1 MFIIETTRLISRALW
16 PLRSGY
22 NDEII
27 ATKRQSI
34 GPSIAFLL
42 LLAQFSNGYV
52 YKLSRNEFRKRV
64 LTVRFYYFR
73 EQMQR
78 PIKHFQLLPF
88 SSVSEAYWIYSLN
101 QNSMLCGFD
110 STPELTQIQELELIE
125 TEFRWRPV
133 NFYRWHKRDDCQLVN
148 MNLDLS
154 LFLFQIIMEKT
165 PLFNVANQQW
175 RRLFPQPMEAPVATQ
190 TPNEWTTLE
199 TVRLL

>member
-34 GPSIAFLL
+34 GPSITFLL

-64 LTVRFYYFR
+64 LTVRFYYFW
-73 EQMQR
+73 EQMRR

-88 SSVSEAYWIYSLN
+88 SSVSEAY
-101 QNSMLCGFD
+101 
-110 STPELTQIQELELIE
+110 
-125 TEFRWRPV
+125 
-133 NFYRWHKRDDCQLVN
+133 
-148 MNLDLS
+148 
-154 LFLFQIIMEKT
+154 
-165 PLFNVANQQW
+165 
-175 RRLFPQPMEAPVATQ
+175 
-190 TPNEWTTLE
+190 
-199 TVRLL
+199 